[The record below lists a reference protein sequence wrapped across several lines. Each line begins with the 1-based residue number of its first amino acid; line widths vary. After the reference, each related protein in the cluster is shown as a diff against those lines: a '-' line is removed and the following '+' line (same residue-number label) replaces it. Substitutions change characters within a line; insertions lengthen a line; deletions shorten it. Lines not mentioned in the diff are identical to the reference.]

1 MPAAASVARLRAVPP
16 CAVDPFAESLHDLP
30 LAGVDWLIEH
40 GFLAPG
46 PASPL
51 APPQSMRPRRPR
63 RERDAAGAELAR
75 QGLVSRAWMPGE
87 RRRRL
92 RESGPLG
99 RGLAVLERPESRLR
113 LGRGRPGEPPEEVHL
128 YIAAGRVVVGYSD
141 EQSVRAGEPF
151 SLEALLAYLS
161 EALDSRA
168 LGPGRDAL
176 CLWPMLYR
184 LTTALW
190 PQSGKRADEALSVG
204 EVRSLLSGEGTG
216 DRARGLLHEM
226 AAAGLVESGQGGVV
240 LSPDYRR
247 WLEPVWSGH
256 VFEIE
261 CIRLA
266 PGGGATGGDRLLFAG
281 PPGHRVLC
289 EDARSSAVAASAAAA
304 GDAEG
309 AAPAPATDAMP
320 EERLMI
326 FSRPSHGELM
336 TLVGGLL
343 GPGPALRVA
352 AL

>member
-1 MPAAASVARLRAVPP
+1 MPAAASVVRLRAVPP
-16 CAVDPFAESLHDLP
+16 CAVDPFAESPHDLP
-30 LAGVDWLIEH
+30 LAGVDWLVEH

-51 APPQSMRPRRPR
+51 APPQSLRPRRPR

-75 QGLVSRAWMPGE
+75 RGLVSRAWMPGE

-113 LGRGRPGEPPEEVHL
+113 LGRVRPGEPPAEVHL
-128 YIAAGRVVVGYSD
+128 FVAAGRVAVGYCD
-141 EQSVRAGEPF
+141 EQSVLAGEPF
-151 SLEALLAYLS
+151 SLEALLAFLS
-161 EALDSRA
+161 AELDNEA

-176 CLWPMLYR
+176 CLWPMLYG

-190 PQSGKRADEALSVG
+190 PHRGKRADEALSVG
-204 EVRSLLSGEGTG
+204 EVRTLLSGEESG

-261 CIRLA
+261 CVRLG
-266 PGGGATGGDRLLFAG
+266 PGGGATGGERLLFAG

-289 EDARSSAVAASAAAA
+289 EDARTSALAAGAAAVA
-304 GDAEG
+304 E
-309 AAPAPATDAMP
+309 PAPAAEALP

-336 TLVGGLL
+336 TMVGGLL

>member
-1 MPAAASVARLRAVPP
+1 MPSAASAVHLRAVPT
-16 CAVDPFAESLHDLP
+16 CAIDPFAERTEALP

-51 APPQSMRPRRPR
+51 APPRALTPRRPR
-63 RERDAAGAELAR
+63 REREAAGAELAR
-75 QGLVSRAWMPGE
+75 RRLVSRAWMPGE

-113 LGRGRPGEPPEEVHL
+113 LGRARPGEPPEEVQL
-128 YIAAGRVVVGYSD
+128 YASGGRVAAGWCEGDTVHV
-141 EQSVRAGEPF
+141 GEPF
-151 SLEALLAYLS
+151 ALEALLAQLTAELS
-161 EALDSRA
+161 SEA

-190 PQSGKRADEALSVG
+190 PSRGKRADEALSVG
-204 EVRSLLSGEGTG
+204 EVRTLLTG
-216 DRARGLLHEM
+216 DGRGERAHGLLREM
-226 AAAGLVESGQGGVV
+226 AAAGLVEAGRGGVV
-240 LSPDYRR
+240 LSPAYRR

-261 CIRLA
+261 CTRLG
-266 PGGGATGGDRLLFAG
+266 PGGGATAAAERLLFAG
-281 PPGHRVLC
+281 PSGRRVLC
-289 EDARSSAVAASAAAA
+289 EDAGSHALLADAAAS
-304 GDAEG
+304 G
-309 AAPAPATDAMP
+309 PAPAGVP
-320 EERLMI
+320 EPLPDEQLMV
-326 FSRPSHGELM
+326 FTRPSHRELVD
-336 TLVGGLL
+336 LVGGLL
-343 GPGPALRVA
+343 GPGPALRAA

>member
-1 MPAAASVARLRAVPP
+1 MPAAASVVRLRAVPP
-16 CAVDPFAESLHDLP
+16 CAVDPFAESPHDLP
-30 LAGVDWLIEH
+30 LAGVDWLAEH

-51 APPQSMRPRRPR
+51 APPQSLRPRRPR

-75 QGLVSRAWMPGE
+75 RGLVSRAWMPGE

-113 LGRGRPGEPPEEVHL
+113 LGRARPGEPPEEVHL
-128 YIAAGRVVVGYSD
+128 FVADGRVAIGYCD
-141 EQSVRAGEPF
+141 EQSVLAGEPF
-151 SLEALLAYLS
+151 SLEALLAFLS
-161 EALDSRA
+161 AELDNEA

-190 PQSGKRADEALSVG
+190 PQRGKRADEALSVG
-204 EVRSLLSGEGTG
+204 EVRNLLSGEESG

-261 CIRLA
+261 CVRLG
-266 PGGGATGGDRLLFAG
+266 PGGGATGGERMLFAG
-281 PPGHRVLC
+281 PAGHRVLC
-289 EDARSSAVAASAAAA
+289 EDARTSALAAVAAAAA
-304 GDAEG
+304 E
-309 AAPAPATDAMP
+309 PAPAAEALP

-336 TLVGGLL
+336 TMVGGLL

>member
-1 MPAAASVARLRAVPP
+1 MPAAASVVRLRAVPP
-16 CAVDPFAESLHDLP
+16 CAVDPFEESLHELP
-30 LAGVDWLIEH
+30 LAGVDWLTEH

-51 APPQSMRPRRPR
+51 APPHSLRPRRPR
-63 RERDAAGAELAR
+63 RERDTAGAELAR
-75 QGLVSRAWMPGE
+75 TGLVSRAWMPGE

-92 RESGPLG
+92 RDSGPLG

-113 LGRGRPGEPPEEVHL
+113 LGRARPGEPPEEVHL
-128 YIAAGRVVVGYSD
+128 YVADGRVAVGYCND
-141 EQSVRAGEPF
+141 EAVRAGEPF
-151 SLEALLAYLS
+151 SLEALLAYLA
-161 EALDSRA
+161 EELDNRA

-190 PQSGKRADEALSVG
+190 PQSGKRADEAVSVG
-204 EVRSLLSGEGTG
+204 EVRSLLSGEESG
-216 DRARGLLHEM
+216 DRARGLLQEM
-226 AAAGLVESGQGGVV
+226 AAAGLVETGQGGVV

-261 CIRLA
+261 CVRLG

-281 PPGHRVLC
+281 PPGQRVLC
-289 EDARSSAVAASAAAA
+289 EDARTSAVAAAAEAA
-304 GDAEG
+304 GG
-309 AAPAPATDAMP
+309 AATAPTAEALP

-326 FSRPSHGELM
+326 FSRPSQGELM

>member
-1 MPAAASVARLRAVPP
+1 MSAPVAHLRAVPP
-16 CAVDPFAESLHDLP
+16 CAVDPFAERTHALP

-51 APPQSMRPRRPR
+51 APPRAVWPRRPR
-63 RERDAAGAELAR
+63 REREAAGAELAR
-75 QGLVSRAWMPGE
+75 RKLVSRAWMPGE

-113 LGRGRPGEPPEEVHL
+113 LGQARPDEAPTEVHL
-128 YIAAGRVVVGYSD
+128 YLSDGRVAVGACDGEAVY
-141 EQSVRAGEPF
+141 AGEPF
-151 SLEALLAYLS
+151 ALEALLAYLTG
-161 EALDSRA
+161 ELDSA
-168 LGPGRDAL
+168 GFEPGRDAL
-176 CLWPMLYR
+176 CLWPMLFR

-190 PQSGKRADEALSVG
+190 PSRGKAADEALSVG
-204 EVRSLLSGEGTG
+204 EVRKLLSDDGDG
-216 DRARGLLHEM
+216 DRARGLLSEM
-226 AAAGLVESGQGGVV
+226 AAAGLVETGGGGVV

-261 CIRLA
+261 CTRLGA
-266 PGGGATGGDRLLFAG
+266 GGGATAVERLLFAG
-281 PPGHRVLC
+281 PTGRRVLC
-289 EDARSSAVAASAAAA
+289 EDAHSDALIADAAASDDDAPA
-304 GDAEG
+304 AEG
-309 AAPAPATDAMP
+309 ESLPD
-320 EERLMI
+320 ERLMV
-326 FSRPSHGELM
+326 FSRPSRQELT

>member
-1 MPAAASVARLRAVPP
+1 
-16 CAVDPFAESLHDLP
+16 VDPFAESPHDLP

-40 GFLAPG
+40 GFLVPG

-51 APPQSMRPRRPR
+51 TPPQSVRPRRPR

-75 QGLVSRAWMPGE
+75 RGLVSRAWMPGE

-113 LGRGRPGEPPEEVHL
+113 LGRARPGEPPAEVHL
-128 YIAAGRVVVGYSD
+128 YVAAGRVAIGYSD
-141 EQSVRAGEPF
+141 EQSVLAGEPF
-151 SLEALLAYLS
+151 SLEALLAFLS
-161 EALDSRA
+161 TELDNDA
-168 LGPGRDAL
+168 LGPGRDAF

-190 PQSGKRADEALSVG
+190 PHRGKRADEALSVG
-204 EVRSLLSGEGTG
+204 EVRTLLSGEESG

-226 AAAGLVESGQGGVV
+226 AAAGLVESGQYGVM

-261 CIRLA
+261 CVRLG
-266 PGGGATGGDRLLFAG
+266 PGGATGGERLLFAG

-289 EDARSSAVAASAAAA
+289 EDARTSALAAGAAAA
-304 GDAEG
+304 GSPAGGAE
-309 AAPAPATDAMP
+309 AAPAPEAMP

-336 TLVGGLL
+336 TMVGGLL